1 MRRFLMMVLA
11 LVVALACAA
20 HAETAAPA
28 QVGALAP
35 DFEVETLGGEPFR
48 LSDCRGKV
56 VLLNIWATWCPPCVS
71 EMPDIQALSEAYP
84 EDLVVI
90 GVSVDE
96 SRDEVEAFIAENGY
110 TYNFAMDPGFQISG
124 MLYPTYY
131 IPNSVFIDPKGIV
144 ASIDVGAA
152 NYNALEARFLSIL
165 ADARG
170 E

>member
-1 MRRFLMMVLA
+1 MRRLLIMAFA
-11 LVVALACAA
+11 LIFAIACAA
-20 HAETAAPA
+20 QAETAVPA

-35 DFEVETLGGEPFR
+35 DFEAETLEGGLFR

-96 SRDEVEAFIAENGY
+96 NREDVETFIAENGY
-110 TYNFAMDPGFQISG
+110 TYRFAMDPDYQISG
-124 MLYPTYY
+124 VLYPTYY

-144 ASIDVGAA
+144 VSIDVGAA
-152 NYNALEARFLSIL
+152 DYNTLEARFLSIL
-165 ADARG
+165 AEARG